1 MQEEGVKS
9 TVKISPSQYTTAAMA
24 KGLRASTKK
33 ANKTLLRQNVFGP
46 IEAARKERLSAKL
59 LELASKS
66 SLSIPGDVKMVDEVH
81 EGEEKKSPRVLLV
94 YVGGGFFLK
103 KFFSLNARSCTYK
116 QKKKVWRRRKL
127 QRVMMP

>member
-1 MQEEGVKS
+1 M
-9 TVKISPSQYTTAAMA
+9 KISFSIHTVTMA

-66 SLSIPGDVKMVDEVH
+66 PLAIPADVKMVDEIH
-81 EGEEKKSPRVLLV
+81 EGERKRVHMSTV
-94 YVGGGFFLK
+94 IFFFFLE

-116 QKKKVWRRRKL
+116 QMKKVLRRRKL
-127 QRVMMP
+127 RRVMMP